1 MKKNK
6 SLQKFTNS
14 KSKAEML
21 FELEK
26 ITYSDLAKL
35 TIEEKAEAV
44 KIMNE
49 KMNSLKGVEF
59 DNFIEKCIDVFD
71 SSTKNQLWENNHRL
85 ITWAITA
92 LMQEYGR
99 MPSKTEIAEKTEL
112 SRQTVHKHIK
122 EYSTHPQYL
131 IQNEQFKFMKNKVLA
146 RVFHYA
152 VNGDMAAAKLY
163 LNSMGINENNKGNTL
178 IQNQNNY
185 IQINGLVL
193 NQEIIKQLKPEQ
205 LLLIE
210 NVLKAAIKENEGVIL
225 PRECIN

>member
-14 KSKAEML
+14 KSKVEML
-21 FELEK
+21 FELDK
-26 ITYSDLAKL
+26 ITFNN
-35 TIEEKAEAV
+35 IEQLSPNEKSEAV
-44 KIMNE
+44 IIMNE
-49 KMNSLKGVEF
+49 KINTLKGLEREA
-59 DNFIEKCIDVFD
+59 FIEKCYNVFNN
-71 SSTKNQLWENNHRL
+71 STKNQLWENNHRS
-85 ITWAITA
+85 ITWAIST

-99 MPSKTEIAEKTEL
+99 MPTKIEIAEKTEL

-122 EYSTHPQYL
+122 EYSNHPQYL
-131 IQNEQFKFMKNKVLA
+131 MQNEQFKFMTDKVLA
-146 RVFHYA
+146 KVFQYA

-163 LNSMGINENNKGNTL
+163 LNSMGANERNNKGNTL

-193 NQEIIKQLKPEQ
+193 NQETIKQLKPEQ

-210 NVLKAAIKENEGVIL
+210 NILKAAIKENEGVIL
-225 PRECIN
+225 TE